1 MEEKKK
7 NNTETLEQVKKEYQ
21 KPCMTQEQ
29 VEQMKK
35 RIEEAK
41 AEKQKKAVNSYMG
54 RKIAAAAAVVVA
66 AFIVLPNTSENVA
79 HAMNQIPV
87 LGGLVEAVTFRDY
100 KYDNGKHTA
109 DIETPKLS
117 VKKSKTD
124 QEDSKTQQNLKE
136 TTKEVNAEIQKL
148 TDQIVTEF
156 ESGLKDKEGYQEMQV
171 KHEVLSTTK
180 DYFTLKL
187 ICYQA
192 AGSGAETDYY
202 YTIDLKTG
210 KRLALADLFVE
221 GADYITPISEDIKQQ
236 MREQMKKDENVIYW
250 LDDPEVSEW
259 NFEKITD
266 QTSFYLNQ
274 DGKLVICFN
283 EGDVGPMSMGCVQF
297 VISNKVIA
305 DIRK

>member
-1 MEEKKK
+1 
-7 NNTETLEQVKKEYQ
+7 
-21 KPCMTQEQ
+21 
-29 VEQMKK
+29 
-35 RIEEAK
+35 
-41 AEKQKKAVNSYMG
+41 MG

-156 ESGLKDKEGYQEMQV
+156 ESGLKDQEGYQEMQV

-180 DYFTLKL
+180 DYFT
-187 ICYQA
+187 
-192 AGSGAETDYY
+192 
-202 YTIDLKTG
+202 LKTG

-221 GADYITPISEDIKQQ
+221 GADYITPISENIKQQ

>member
-7 NNTETLEQVKKEYQ
+7 NNAETLEQVKKEYQ

-41 AEKQKKAVNSYMG
+41 AEKQKKVVNSYMG

-171 KHEVLSTTK
+171 KHKVLSTTK

-192 AGSGAETDYY
+192 ARKWCGNRLLLYDRFKNRKTAGAGRSVCRRCRLYY
-202 YTIDLKTG
+202 
-210 KRLALADLFVE
+210 
-221 GADYITPISEDIKQQ
+221 S
-236 MREQMKKDENVIYW
+236 
-250 LDDPEVSEW
+250 
-259 NFEKITD
+259 D
-266 QTSFYLNQ
+266 Q
-274 DGKLVICFN
+274 
-283 EGDVGPMSMGCVQF
+283 
-297 VISNKVIA
+297 
-305 DIRK
+305 

>member
-7 NNTETLEQVKKEYQ
+7 NNAETLEQVKKEYQ
-21 KPCMTQEQ
+21 KSCMTQEQ

-156 ESGLKDKEGYQEMQV
+156 ESGL
-171 KHEVLSTTK
+171 TTK

-221 GADYITPISEDIKQQ
+221 GADYITPISENIKQQ

>member
-7 NNTETLEQVKKEYQ
+7 NNAETLEQVKKEYQ
-21 KPCMTQEQ
+21 KSCMTQEQ

-156 ESGLKDKEGYQEMQV
+156 ESGLKDQEGYQEMQV
-171 KHEVLSTTK
+171 KHHKRLF
-180 DYFTLKL
+180 Y
-187 ICYQA
+187 I
-192 AGSGAETDYY
+192 ETDLLSGSRKWCGNRLLLYDRFKNRKTAGAGRSVCRRCRLYY
-202 YTIDLKTG
+202 
-210 KRLALADLFVE
+210 
-221 GADYITPISEDIKQQ
+221 S
-236 MREQMKKDENVIYW
+236 
-250 LDDPEVSEW
+250 
-259 NFEKITD
+259 D
-266 QTSFYLNQ
+266 Q
-274 DGKLVICFN
+274 
-283 EGDVGPMSMGCVQF
+283 
-297 VISNKVIA
+297 
-305 DIRK
+305 

>member
-7 NNTETLEQVKKEYQ
+7 NNAETLEQVKKEYQ
-21 KPCMTQEQ
+21 KSCMTQEQ

-41 AEKQKKAVNSYMG
+41 AEKQKKVVNSYMG

-117 VKKSKTD
+117 VK
-124 QEDSKTQQNLKE
+124 
-136 TTKEVNAEIQKL
+136 IQKL

-221 GADYITPISEDIKQQ
+221 GADYITPISENIKQQ

>member
-7 NNTETLEQVKKEYQ
+7 NNAATLEQVKKEYQ

-29 VEQMKK
+29 VEQMKQ
-35 RIEEAK
+35 RIEEAR
-41 AEKQKKAVNSYMG
+41 AEKQKKAANSYMG

-136 TTKEVNAEIQKL
+136 IGIIKGKRGTPGELTGIINYSSRYCLGDVKKNTKAGVYGKLDGIPEELTSEQQIPVGFKQEVQLGKAEIICTLEGERKSYDIEITQTNFNARETNKGIRFVVKDQELCAL
-148 TDQIVTEF
+148 TGGIVQGM
-156 ESGLKDKEGYQEMQV
+156 SGSPIVQNGKIIGAVTHVFVQDASKGYGIFIEEM
-171 KHEVLSTTK
+171 L
-180 DYFTLKL
+180 
-187 ICYQA
+187 
-192 AGSGAETDYY
+192 
-202 YTIDLKTG
+202 
-210 KRLALADLFVE
+210 
-221 GADYITPISEDIKQQ
+221 
-236 MREQMKKDENVIYW
+236 EQ
-250 LDDPEVSEW
+250 
-259 NFEKITD
+259 
-266 QTSFYLNQ
+266 
-274 DGKLVICFN
+274 G
-283 EGDVGPMSMGCVQF
+283 
-297 VISNKVIA
+297 
-305 DIRK
+305 

>member
-7 NNTETLEQVKKEYQ
+7 NNAATLEQVKKEYQ

-29 VEQMKK
+29 VEQMKQ

-41 AEKQKKAVNSYMG
+41 AEKQKKAANSYMG

-148 TDQIVTEF
+148 TDQILTEF
-156 ESGLKDKEGYQEMQV
+156 ESGLKDQEGYQEMQC
-171 KHEVLSTTK
+171 HVL
-180 DYFTLKL
+180 
-187 ICYQA
+187 
-192 AGSGAETDYY
+192 
-202 YTIDLKTG
+202 
-210 KRLALADLFVE
+210 
-221 GADYITPISEDIKQQ
+221 
-236 MREQMKKDENVIYW
+236 
-250 LDDPEVSEW
+250 
-259 NFEKITD
+259 
-266 QTSFYLNQ
+266 
-274 DGKLVICFN
+274 
-283 EGDVGPMSMGCVQF
+283 
-297 VISNKVIA
+297 
-305 DIRK
+305 